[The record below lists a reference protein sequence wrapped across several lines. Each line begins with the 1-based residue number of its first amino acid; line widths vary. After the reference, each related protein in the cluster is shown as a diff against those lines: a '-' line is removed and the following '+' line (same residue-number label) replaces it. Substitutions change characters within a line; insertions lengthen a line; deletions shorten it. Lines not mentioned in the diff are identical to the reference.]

1 MLSVFRSALRKTFP
15 CGILVLGFGCWIG
28 CQGPDSSSDS
38 DRAPGP
44 VTFNRDIA
52 PIVFKH
58 CSGCH
63 QPGQA
68 GPFELLTYE
77 DVRKRAQQVAV
88 VTQSR
93 FMPPWLPEPVG
104 AGFVGSRRLSVRDL
118 GLLQQWVD
126 DGALEGDPLDLPTA
140 PQWTEGWQL
149 GEPDLVVEMV
159 EPYTLPADPGGMY
172 FEIL

>member
-15 CGILVLGFGCWIG
+15 CGILVLGFGCWI
-28 CQGPDSSSDS
+28 
-38 DRAPGP
+38 
-44 VTFNRDIA
+44 
-52 PIVFKH
+52 
-58 CSGCH
+58 GCH